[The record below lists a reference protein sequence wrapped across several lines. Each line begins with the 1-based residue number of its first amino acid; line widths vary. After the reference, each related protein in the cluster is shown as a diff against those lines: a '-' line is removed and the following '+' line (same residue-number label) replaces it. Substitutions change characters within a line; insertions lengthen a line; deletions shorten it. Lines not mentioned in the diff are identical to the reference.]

1 MDVMPARWRALQIW
15 RKTILPPKDGHVRSV
30 ELARKISEEMGRHFC
45 KRIRDCGF
53 TDERIIFSIAV
64 IAIVRLIQ
72 GLDDKDPNE
81 IKPYGL
87 LGEHVVL
94 LLTEPEKVIAG
105 RLTAAE
111 LPELKARFPE
121 LDVTEAQLAEI
132 LGRAA

>member
-1 MDVMPARWRALQIW
+1 M
-15 RKTILPPKDGHVRSV
+15 LPSKRDEHVRSV
-30 ELARKISEEMGRHFC
+30 ELAHKISEEMWRHFC
-45 KRIRDCGF
+45 KRIRTCGF

-64 IAIVRLIQ
+64 IALVRLIQ
-72 GLDDKDPNE
+72 ALDDEDPNG

-87 LGEHVVL
+87 LSEHVVL

-105 RLTAAE
+105 RLSAAE

>member
-1 MDVMPARWRALQIW
+1 M
-15 RKTILPPKDGHVRSV
+15 LPPKRDEHVRSV
-30 ELARKISEEMGRHFC
+30 ELAHKISEEMCRHFC
-45 KRIRDCGF
+45 KRIRNCGL
-53 TDERIIFSIAV
+53 TDEPTIFSTAV

-72 GLDDKDPNE
+72 ALDDEDPNG

-87 LGEHVVL
+87 LSEHVVL

-111 LPELKARFPE
+111 LPELRARFPE

-132 LGRAA
+132 MGRAA